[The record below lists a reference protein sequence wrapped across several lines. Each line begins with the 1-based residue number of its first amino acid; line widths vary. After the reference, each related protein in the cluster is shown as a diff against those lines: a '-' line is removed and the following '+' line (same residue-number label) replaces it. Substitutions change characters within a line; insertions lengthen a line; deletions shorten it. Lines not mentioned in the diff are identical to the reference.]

1 MARTARTTEDK
12 LKIINADFKL
22 WCKNFV
28 KIIDNEGN
36 EIPFILNEQQEY
48 FYQNM
53 DKFNIISK
61 SRQLGFT
68 TYSLAYCLWLA
79 CTRDNTHCLIVS
91 YNNESTQSIFER
103 LKQMYASIPDK
114 YKPAERRNN
123 RMELLLENNSRIMV
137 KNSGNK
143 SLGRGMTLQYVLL
156 SEFAFYADEQQK
168 DSLVSLEQSLA
179 KNNDSKIVLETTS
192 NGYNF
197 YQKLFMSAYK
207 GNSKY
212 KAFFFPWTSSATSDQ
227 FKHEITLAEKW
238 FRANNKGHRMEPE
251 HLERDEIPLKEKGI
265 SFKLLMWRRWK
276 LEDIDIEDFQQEYP
290 STPEESFK
298 ATSRSVFDTM
308 KISER
313 LNYILKPL
321 NKIDITKELPISLDS
336 YLNKGFFIYNNV
348 KENQRYYIGVD
359 TSSGN
364 GGDFSAC
371 SVFDS
376 NSEQVAV
383 FFDNKIP
390 VYKFSQIVH
399 DIGMYFNYAFLVV
412 EKNSFGQSVIEK
424 LRQEFQYLN
433 MYKMKQFDERGRK
446 RYKIGWVTTSVTKPK
461 LISDYKEQFE
471 MDLILLNDNETLEE
485 MKIFTSYENGKTGNI
500 RGDGNYDDCVIAS
513 ALAIQGMKCGKWY
526 V

>member
-12 LKIINADFKL
+12 LKIIKSDFRL

-28 KIIDNEGN
+28 RIIDNNGD

-48 FYQNM
+48 FYNEM

-79 CTRDNTHCLIVS
+79 CTKANTNCLIVS
-91 YNNESTQSIFER
+91 YNVESTQSIFER
-103 LKQMYASIPDK
+103 LKQMYVSIPDK
-114 YKPAERRNN
+114 YKSAEKRNN
-123 RMELLLENNSRIMV
+123 RMELLLENNSRIIV
-137 KNSGNK
+137 KTAGVK

-156 SEFAFYADEQQK
+156 SEFAFYNDDQQK
-168 DSLVSLEQSLA
+168 DTLVSLEQALA
-179 KNNDSKIVLETTS
+179 KNNDSKIVIETTS
-192 NGYNF
+192 NGYNY

-212 KAFFFPWTSSATSDQ
+212 KSYFFPWTSSATSNQ

-238 FRANNKGHRMEPE
+238 FRANNKGHRMEPQ
-251 HLERDEIPLKEKGI
+251 HLERDEIPLREQGI
-265 SFKLLMWRRWK
+265 SFRLLMWRRFK
-276 LEDIDIEDFQQEYP
+276 LQDIDIEFFQQEYP
-290 STPEESFK
+290 STPEESFR
-298 ATSRSVFDTM
+298 ATSRSIFDTQ
-308 KISER
+308 KITER
-313 LNYILKPL
+313 LSYILPPL
-321 NKIDITKELPISLDS
+321 RVNEINKELPLSLSS
-336 YLNKGFFIYNNV
+336 YLNKGFFIYKNV
-348 KENQRYYIGVD
+348 KPAERYYIGVD
-359 TSSGN
+359 TSSGS
-364 GGDFSAC
+364 GGDYSAI
-371 SVFDS
+371 SVF
-376 NSEQVAV
+376 NSEGEQVAT

-390 VYKFSQIVH
+390 VYKFSQIVY

-461 LISDYKEQFE
+461 LINDYKEQFE

-500 RGDGNYDDCVIAS
+500 RGEGFHDDLVISS
-513 ALAIQGMKCGKWY
+513 ALAVQGMKCGKWY

>member
-1 MARTARTTEDK
+1 MARTARTTAEK

-22 WCKNFV
+22 WAKNFV
-28 KIIDNEGN
+28 KIVDNEGK
-36 EIPFILNEQQEY
+36 EIPFVLNEQQDY
-48 FYQNM
+48 FYRNM

-68 TYSLAYCLWLA
+68 TFSLGYCLWLA
-79 CTRDNTHCLIVS
+79 CTRPNTQCLIVS
-91 YNNESTQSIFER
+91 YNVESTQSIFER

-123 RMELLLENNSRIMV
+123 RMELLLENNSRIIV
-137 KNSGNK
+137 KTAGVK

-156 SEFAFYADEQQK
+156 SEFAFYNDEQQK
-168 DSLVSLEQSLA
+168 DTLVSLEQALA
-179 KNNDSKIVLETTS
+179 KNNDSKIVIETTS

-212 KAFFFPWTSSATSDQ
+212 KSFFFPWFSSSTSKQ
-227 FKHEITLAEKW
+227 FKHEIELAEKW
-238 FRANNKGHRMEPE
+238 FRATNKGHRMQPE
-251 HLERDEIPLKEKGI
+251 HLERDELPLREKGI

-276 LEDIDIEDFQQEYP
+276 LEDIAIEDFQQEYP
-290 STPEESFK
+290 SCPEESFK
-298 ATSRSVFDTM
+298 ATSRSVFDTH

-313 LNYILKPL
+313 LNYILSPL
-321 NKIDITKELPISLDS
+321 PRTDIIKELPLSLDS
-336 YLNKGFFIYNNV
+336 YLNKGFFIYKNV
-348 KENQRYYIGVD
+348 KSNERYFVGVD

-364 GGDFSAC
+364 GGDYSAC

-376 NSEQVAV
+376 QGEQVAT
-383 FFDNKIP
+383 FYDNRIA
-390 VYKFSQIVH
+390 VYRFSQIVY
-399 DIGMYFNYAFLVV
+399 DLGMYFNYAFLVV

-424 LRQEFQYLN
+424 LRAEMQYLN
-433 MYKMKQFDERGRK
+433 MYKMKQFDQKGRK
-446 RYKIGWVTTSVTKPK
+446 RLKVGWVTTSVTKPK
-461 LISDYKEQFE
+461 LISDFKEQFE
-471 MDLILLNDNETLEE
+471 LGMILLNDMETLEE

-500 RGDGNYDDCVIAS
+500 RGEGFHDDLVIAS

-526 V
+526 I

>member
-1 MARTARTTEDK
+1 MARTVKSTSDK

-22 WCKNFV
+22 WAKNFV
-28 KIIDNEGN
+28 KIVDNNGD
-36 EIPFILNEQQEY
+36 EIPFILNEQQDY

-79 CTRDNTHCLIVS
+79 CTRANTNCLIVS
-91 YNNESTQSIFER
+91 YNVESTQSIFER

-114 YKPAERRNN
+114 YKPAEKRNN
-123 RMELLLENNSRIMV
+123 RIELLLENNSRIIV
-137 KNSGNK
+137 KTAGNK

-156 SEFAFYADEQQK
+156 SEFAFYPDDQQR
-168 DSLVSLEQSLA
+168 DSLVSLEQALA
-179 KNNDSKIVLETTS
+179 KNNDSKIVIETTS
-192 NGYNF
+192 NGYNY

-212 KAFFFPWTSSATSDQ
+212 KSFFFPWFSSAISKQ
-227 FKHEITLAEKW
+227 FKHEIELAEKW

-251 HLERDEIPLKEKGI
+251 HLERDEVALREKGI

-276 LEDIDIEDFQQEYP
+276 LEDIDTEDFQQEYP

-298 ATSRSVFDTM
+298 ATSRSVFDTQ
-308 KISER
+308 KITER
-313 LNYILKPL
+313 INYILLPL
-321 NKIDITKELPISLDS
+321 RVNEVNKKLSQTLDS
-336 YLNKGFFIYNNV
+336 YLNKSFFIYRNV
-348 KENQRYYIGVD
+348 KSNERYFIGVD
-359 TSSGN
+359 TSSGS
-364 GGDFSAC
+364 GGDYSAV

-376 NSEQVAV
+376 QGEQIAT
-383 FFDNKIP
+383 FYDNKIP
-390 VYKFSQIVH
+390 VYKFAQVVY
-399 DIGMYFNYAFLVV
+399 DIGMYFNYGFLVV

-424 LRQEFQYLN
+424 LRTEFGYLN

-500 RGDGNYDDCVIAS
+500 RGEGFHDDMVIAS
-513 ALAIQGMKCGKWY
+513 ALAIQGMKSGKWY